1 MSELQTLKCSGATA
15 IDGGNYSE
23 VRNSGSLK
31 VRQNLHCESLH
42 SSGAT
47 KIAGTVDCSGQVSC
61 SGVLAIGENLTA
73 GSLHT
78 SGSVKVEGKL
88 RCGGE
93 VKSSGSLHS
102 ADLEA
107 DSVKCSGA
115 IQCSALRAASVS
127 TSGRLEAQSVAA
139 EHFRSSGKLEIEGLL
154 NAEQIEINVCSS
166 SEVTDIGGSTIR
178 VFQEKG
184 GFSLT
189 KPYLH
194 VKSIEGDTVE
204 LEGTKA
210 EVVRGRFVRIG
221 KDCEI
226 GRVEYTE
233 DLAMEGGVVQM
244 QAKL

>member
-1 MSELQTLKCSGATA
+1 MSELQMLKCSGATT
-15 IDGGNYSE
+15 IDGGSYSE

-31 VRQNLHCESLH
+31 VRQSLRCESLH

-61 SGVLAIGENLTA
+61 SGALVIGENLTA

-102 ADLEA
+102 GDLEA

-115 IQCSALRAASVS
+115 IQCGALRAATVS
-127 TSGRLEAQSVAA
+127 TSGRLEAQSVEA
-139 EHFRSSGKLEIEGLL
+139 EHFHSSGKLEIEGLL
-154 NAEQIEINVCSS
+154 NAEQVEINVCSS
-166 SEVTDIGGSTIR
+166 SEVTDIGGSRIR
-178 VFQEKG
+178 VLREKT
-184 GFSLT
+184 GFSFS
-189 KPYLH
+189 KPCLH
-194 VKSIEGDTVE
+194 AKSIEGDSIE
-204 LEGTKA
+204 LECTRA

-221 KDCEI
+221 RDCEI

-233 DLAMEGGVVQM
+233 DLELDGGKVQV
-244 QAKL
+244 QAKV